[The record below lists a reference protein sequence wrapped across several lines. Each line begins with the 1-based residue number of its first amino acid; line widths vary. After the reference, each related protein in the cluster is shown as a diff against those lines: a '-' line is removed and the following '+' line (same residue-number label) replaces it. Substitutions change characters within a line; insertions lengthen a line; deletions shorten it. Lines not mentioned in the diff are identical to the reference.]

1 MTGRDV
7 LYMLAALA
15 ALLLAVTVLSHS
27 SPCYESP
34 RLEESCPSADIDHGQ
49 PPD

>member
-34 RLEESCPSADIDHGQ
+34 RGEEVCKDPALDD
-49 PPD
+49 

>member
-15 ALLLAVTVLSHS
+15 AFWPLRALPRPARKARVVTGMRW
-27 SPCYESP
+27 P
-34 RLEESCPSADIDHGQ
+34 
-49 PPD
+49 